1 MRFRV
6 ALATLAF
13 FSLVPLLAQAQK
25 NELAAEATGVVDASA
40 TNPGYGT
47 GLQINYAHRLIG
59 VPGLGLYVEVPFVAG
74 FNGTEFNV
82 EQLRRVNYNNYFF
95 TPGVKVKFVPGFFL
109 SPYLAAGVG
118 FAHFSNTGVN
128 GASDTTYAV
137 DFGGGLDITLVR
149 FLALRLEARDFYTP
163 SPTLIPL
170 AGSFGNQNN
179 VAVSAGIVVR
189 F

>member
-1 MRFRV
+1 MRIWV
-6 ALATLAF
+6 AFATL
-13 FSLVPLLAQAQK
+13 VLLSFMPAAAQAQK

-40 TNPGYGT
+40 SNPGYGT

-59 VPGLGLYVEVPFVAG
+59 VPGIALYVEVPFVAG

-82 EQLRRVNYNNYFF
+82 AQLQRVNFNNYFF

-109 SPYLAAGVG
+109 SPYLAAGIG
-118 FAHFSNTGVN
+118 FAHFSNTGTN
-128 GASDTTYAV
+128 GASDTTYAA
-137 DFGGGLDITLVR
+137 DFAGGLDIKIVR

-163 SPTLIPL
+163 SPVLIPL
-170 AGSFGNQNN
+170 AGSVGNQNN
-179 VAVSAGIVVR
+179 VAVSGGVVFR

>member
-1 MRFRV
+1 MK
-6 ALATLAF
+6 
-13 FSLVPLLAQAQK
+13 SWLVIAAILPLTFAVPFAQAQK

-40 TNPGYGT
+40 TNPGYGV
-47 GLQINYAHRLIG
+47 GLQINYAHRLVG
-59 VPGLGLYVEVPFVAG
+59 VPGVGLFVEFPFVIG

-82 EQLRRVNYNNYFF
+82 AHLQRVNYNNYFF
-95 TPGVKVKFVPGFFL
+95 TPGLKVKFVPGFFL

-118 FAHFSNTGVN
+118 LAHFSNTGTN

-137 DFGGGLDITLVR
+137 DFGGGLDIKVVR

-163 SPTLIPL
+163 APLLIPL
-170 AGSFGNQNN
+170 SGSFGNQNN
-179 VAVSAGIVVR
+179 VAVSGGLVFR